1 MNTHHARIDH
11 LVGCAWFWVWAL
23 VGFGLALG
31 AVSLGPLVT
40 LPLGLLSLWL
50 VSRNTARRSAFGLLT
65 GAGSLCL
72 FVAWL
77 QQGGENLDA
86 RPWLALGLVL
96 ALAGLVGYARR
107 GD

>member
-1 MNTHHARIDH
+1 VNAHHARIGH

-31 AVSLGPLVT
+31 AVSLGGLVVFPLV
-40 LPLGLLSLWL
+40 LVALSMA
-50 VSRNTARRSAFGLLT
+50 SSETIRHSAFGLLT
-65 GAGSLCL
+65 GAGGLCL
-72 FVAWL
+72 LVAWL
-77 QQGGENLDA
+77 QRGGENLDA

-96 ALAGLVGYARR
+96 ALVGLVGHAGR